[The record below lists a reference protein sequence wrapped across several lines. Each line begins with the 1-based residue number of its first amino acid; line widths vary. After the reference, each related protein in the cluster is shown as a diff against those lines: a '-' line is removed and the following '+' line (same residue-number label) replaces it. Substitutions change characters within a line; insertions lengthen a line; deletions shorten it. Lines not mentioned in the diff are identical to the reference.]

1 MLETQLFLAL
11 FSRRKV
17 SIDELIILKNKFFIR
32 IEFIRFIKKNSFPTL
47 SILLAMDLLYMFLNL
62 STRSAM
68 GGWV

>member
-17 SIDELIILKNKFFIR
+17 SIDELIILKNKFFIC

-47 SILLAMDLLYMFLNL
+47 SILLVMDLLYMFLNL

-68 GGWV
+68 GG